1 MRVMRQFLRIWRRT
15 WLLPVAISV
24 VGCDEKKDAPPPP
37 PPLVEVMTVETQ
49 KIPLT
54 HTWVGTLDGD
64 VNATI
69 SAQVSGYL
77 LEQVYQNGSL
87 VKKGDVL
94 FQIDPRPFQASLDQA
109 KGSQAQAQAQLT
121 KDKLNADRSAE
132 LYKKQV
138 ISRQQ
143 YDDTLQQYESSKAAE
158 ESATA
163 TVDSAQLNLEFTKIV
178 SPIDGISSIA
188 TAQVGDLVGPSTGV
202 LATVTTVDPIKVNF
216 SAAEQ
221 EYINFIEQ
229 FFNDPAKSPIGKPD
243 GQKGMT
249 ALTLELAN
257 GTIYP
262 RTGELTA
269 VNSTVGVGTG
279 SLSLQG
285 IFPNP
290 GNLLRPGQFGL
301 VTAVTQV
308 LPDGIAIPQRAVG
321 DLQGES
327 RVGIVGDDKKVTM
340 TPVTVGR
347 TVGSLQVVKDGLK
360 AGDVIVV
367 EGLQKV
373 KDGSVVRTEPYK
385 MDEAELDSIPLA
397 DGKPRGGTTLTPDS
411 TPDAAPGATPDAQG
425 DGAAAA
431 SPSPTPEAPAA
442 TSPSPE
448 AAGAAATPASESTP
462 APAN

>member
-1 MRVMRQFLRIWRRT
+1 MRQFLRIWHRV
-15 WLLPVAISV
+15 WLLPAVIAV
-24 VGCDEKKDAPPPP
+24 VGCDEKKEGAAPP
-37 PPLVEVMTVETQ
+37 PPLVQVMTVEGQ
-49 KIPLT
+49 RIPLT

-64 VNATI
+64 VNAAI

-94 FQIDPRPFQASLDQA
+94 FKIDPRPFQASLDQA

-143 YDDTLQQYESSKAAE
+143 YDDTLQQYEASKAAE

-163 TVDSAQLNLEFTKIV
+163 AVESAQLNLNFTEV
-178 SPIDGISSIA
+178 ESPIDGVSSIA

-221 EYINFIEQ
+221 EYISFIKQ
-229 FFNDPAKSPIGKPD
+229 FFDDPSKSPIGKPD

-249 ALTLELAN
+249 ELTLTLAN
-257 GTIYP
+257 GLVYP
-262 RTGELTA
+262 KSGELTA
-269 VNSTVGVGTG
+269 VNSTVNVGTG

-308 LPDGIAIPQRAVG
+308 LPDGVAVPQRAIG
-321 DLQGES
+321 DLQGIS
-327 RVGIVGDDKKVTM
+327 RVGLLGDGNKVTM

-347 TVGSLQVVKDGLK
+347 TIGSLQVVEEGLK

-367 EGLQKV
+367 EGLQKL
-373 KDGSVVRTEPYK
+373 KDGAV
-385 MDEAELDSIPLA
+385 
-397 DGKPRGGTTLTPDS
+397 
-411 TPDAAPGATPDAQG
+411 
-425 DGAAAA
+425 
-431 SPSPTPEAPAA
+431 
-442 TSPSPE
+442 
-448 AAGAAATPASESTP
+448 
-462 APAN
+462 

>member
-132 LYKKQV
+132 LYQKQV

-143 YDDTLQQYESSKAAE
+143 YDDTLQQYEASKAAE
-158 ESATA
+158 ESAA
-163 TVDSAQLNLEFTKIV
+163 AAVQQAQLNLDFTQIT

-202 LATVTTVDPIKVNF
+202 LATVTTVNPIKVNF

-221 EYINFIEQ
+221 EYINFIQQ
-229 FFNDPAKSPIGKPD
+229 FFKDPSKSPIGKPE
-243 GQKGMT
+243 GRGGLT
-249 ALTLELAN
+249 ELTLTLAN
-257 GTIYP
+257 GTVYP
-262 RTGELTA
+262 ETGKLTA

-285 IFPNP
+285 LFPNP

-301 VTAVTQV
+301 VTAVTKV
-308 LPDGIAIPQRAVG
+308 LPDGIAIPQRAIG
-321 DLQGES
+321 DLQGIS
-327 RVGIVGDDKKVTM
+327 QVGIVGTDKKVTM
-340 TPVTVGR
+340 KAVTVGP
-347 TVGSLQVVKDGLK
+347 TVGSLQVVTEGLA

-373 KDGSVVRTEPYK
+373 KDGEVVRTEPYK
-385 MDEAELDSIPLA
+385 EDEAELDSVNVK
-397 DGKPRGGTTLTPDS
+397 DGTVEGG
-411 TPDAAPGATPDAQG
+411 
-425 DGAAAA
+425 
-431 SPSPTPEAPAA
+431 EK
-442 TSPSPE
+442 
-448 AAGAAATPASESTP
+448 
-462 APAN
+462 

>member
-1 MRVMRQFLRIWRRT
+1 MRRA
-15 WLLPVAISV
+15 LLPVGSISLLALALA
-24 VGCDEKKDAPPPP
+24 GCEKPKSTAPPP
-37 PPLVEVMTVETQ
+37 PPLVQVMTVEAQ
-49 KIPLT
+49 RVPLT

-64 VNATI
+64 VNAAI

-77 LEQVYQNGSL
+77 LEQIYQNGSL

-94 FQIDPRPFQASLDQA
+94 FKIDPRPFQAALDQT

-143 YDDTLQQYESSKAAE
+143 YDDTLQQYEASKAAA

-163 TVDSAQLNLEFTKIV
+163 AVESAQLNLDFTQIT

-202 LATVTTVDPIKVNF
+202 LATVTTVNPIKVNF

-229 FFNDPAKSPIGKPD
+229 FFKDPSKSPIGKPE
-243 GQKGMT
+243 GKRGGMT
-249 ALTLELAN
+249 QLSLTLAN
-257 GTIYP
+257 GTVYP
-262 RTGELTA
+262 QTGELTA

-301 VTAVTQV
+301 VTAVTRV
-308 LPDGIAIPQRAVG
+308 IPDGIAIPQRAVG
-321 DLQGES
+321 DLQGIS
-327 RVGIVGDDKKVTM
+327 RVGIVDSGNKVTM
-340 TPVTVGR
+340 KPVTTGP
-347 TVGSLQVVKDGLK
+347 TIGSLQVIEDGLA

-373 KDGSVVRTEPYK
+373 KDGAVVRTEPYQE
-385 MDEAELDSIPLA
+385 DSEELNSIKVA
-397 DGKPRGGTTLTPDS
+397 DGSAPGGTAITAEPT
-411 TPDAAPGATPDAQG
+411 ATPDEK
-425 DGAAAA
+425 AA
-431 SPSPTPEAPAA
+431 
-442 TSPSPE
+442 
-448 AAGAAATPASESTP
+448 AAATPAPEPTS